1 MLRKNQLQS
10 TIDEYNEND
19 EIQTDEIIERI
30 LLLSKLNLS
39 EKQIDE
45 GKCYTQEEVEIEIKK
60 LEEE

>member
-45 GKCYTQEEVEIEIKK
+45 GK
-60 LEEE
+60 

>member
-10 TIDEYNEND
+10 TIDDYNEND

-45 GKCYTQEEVEIEIKK
+45 GKYYTQEEVEIEIKK
-60 LEEE
+60 WEEE

>member
-1 MLRKNQLQS
+1 MIRKNQLQR
-10 TIDEYNEND
+10 TIDEYDEND

-45 GKCYTQEEVEIEIKK
+45 GESYTQEEVEIEIKK
-60 LEEE
+60 WEEE

>member
-30 LLLSKLNLS
+30 LLLSQLNLS

-60 LEEE
+60 WEE

>member
-10 TIDEYNEND
+10 TIDEYDEND

-45 GKCYTQEEVEIEIKK
+45 GECYTQEEVEIEIKK
-60 LEEE
+60 WEEE

>member
-10 TIDEYNEND
+10 TIDDYNEND

-60 LEEE
+60 WEEE

>member
-60 LEEE
+60 WEEE